1 MISQKLLRFVQ
12 ENANRLTTDLVQ
24 ALQEHPRTY
33 GYRSISPDRLIELK
47 SDLYVNLGSWLS
59 ARSKFALESRYRKLG
74 RQRYLDGIP
83 LSHVIHALNL
93 TKTMLLHY
101 IRRALPADPSELAL
115 EHELVLA
122 ISEFFDEAIYF
133 ASMGYE
139 DACRASLASP
149 EQAEIA
155 KKLSAGIPRPSS
167 SLQLEDHA
175 EIDLPISRGG
185 DIGEASG

>member
-12 ENANRLTTDLVQ
+12 GNANRLTTDLVQ

-47 SDLYVNLGSWLS
+47 SELYVNLGSWLS

-101 IRRALPADPSELAL
+101 IRRALPGDSSELPL

-122 ISEFFDEAIYF
+122 ISEFFDEATYF

-155 KKLSAGIPRPSS
+155 KRLSAGIPRLSS
-167 SLQLEDHA
+167 ALQLEDQG
-175 EIDLPISRGG
+175 EIDLPISRAG

>member
-1 MISQKLLRFVQ
+1 MISRKLLRFVR
-12 ENANRLTTDLVQ
+12 ENASRLTTDLVQ

-59 ARSKFALESRYRKLG
+59 ARSKFALELRYRKLG

-101 IRRALPADPSELAL
+101 IRRALPGDSGELPL

-133 ASMGYE
+133 
-139 DACRASLASP
+139 RV
-149 EQAEIA
+149 
-155 KKLSAGIPRPSS
+155 
-167 SLQLEDHA
+167 
-175 EIDLPISRGG
+175 GG
-185 DIGEASG
+185 L

>member
-12 ENANRLTTDLVQ
+12 ENANRLTMDLVQ

>member
-1 MISQKLLRFVQ
+1 MISHKLLRFVR
-12 ENANRLTTDLVQ
+12 ENASRLTTDLVQ

-59 ARSKFALESRYRKLG
+59 ARSKFALELRYRKLG

-101 IRRALPADPSELAL
+101 IRRALPGDAGELPL

-155 KKLSAGIPRPSS
+155 KRLSAGIPRLSS
-167 SLQLEDHA
+167 ALQLEDHG
-175 EIDLPISRGG
+175 EIDLPISRAG

>member
-74 RQRYLDGIP
+74 RERYLDGIP

-101 IRRALPADPSELAL
+101 IRRALPGDSGEFPL

-155 KKLSAGIPRPSS
+155 KRLAAGIPRLSS
-167 SLQLEDHA
+167 VLEVEEHG
-175 EIDLPISRGG
+175 EIDLPISRAG

>member
-1 MISQKLLRFVQ
+1 MISQKLLCFVQ

-59 ARSKFALESRYRKLG
+59 ARSKFALELRYRKLG

-122 ISEFFDEAIYF
+122 ISEFFDEATYF

-155 KKLSAGIPRPSS
+155 RKLSAGIPRPAR
-167 SLQLEDHA
+167 SLQLADHT
-175 EIDLPISRGG
+175 EIDLAISRGG

>member
-101 IRRALPADPSELAL
+101 IRRALPGDPSELAL

-133 ASMGYE
+133 ASVGYE

-155 KKLSAGIPRPSS
+155 KKLSAGIPRLSS
-167 SLQLEDHA
+167 SLQLGDHA

>member
-12 ENANRLTTDLVQ
+12 ANANRFTTDLVQ

-47 SDLYVNLGSWLS
+47 SELYANLGSWLS
-59 ARSKFALESRYRKLG
+59 ARSKFALELRYRKLG

-101 IRRALPADPSELAL
+101 IRRALPGDSSELPL

-122 ISEFFDEAIYF
+122 ISEFFP
-133 ASMGYE
+133 ASGGLPRGRRPRF
-139 DACRASLASP
+139 RAERITP
-149 EQAEIA
+149 GQ
-155 KKLSAGIPRPSS
+155 LSALPVQK
-167 SLQLEDHA
+167 SLLRR
-175 EIDLPISRGG
+175 RGQRFAAPG
-185 DIGEASG
+185 CQP

>member
-47 SDLYVNLGSWLS
+47 SDLYVNLGKWLS

-101 IRRALPADPSELAL
+101 IRRALPGDSGELTL

-155 KKLSAGIPRPSS
+155 KKLSAGIPRLSS
-167 SLQLEDHA
+167 ALQVEEQG
-175 EIDLPISRGG
+175 EIDLPISRAG

>member
-1 MISQKLLRFVQ
+1 MISQKLLRFVR
-12 ENANRLTTDLVQ
+12 ENASRLTTDLVQ

-59 ARSKFALESRYRKLG
+59 ARSKFALELRYRKLG

-101 IRRALPADPSELAL
+101 IRRALPGDVGELPL

-155 KKLSAGIPRPSS
+155 KKLSAGIPRLSS
-167 SLQLEDHA
+167 ALQLGDHG
-175 EIDLPISRGG
+175 EIDLPISRAG